1 MVREAF
7 EPALPP
13 SRDWKNI
20 TDAVVANASS
30 HPSRIVISR
39 KGADGRYA
47 QMTTVGLLDE
57 IRRIA
62 AGLIASGVQPGD
74 RVAIMSRTRYEWT
87 IADYAIWFAGA
98 VTVPIYETSS
108 AEQIEWI
115 MSDSGAVGI
124 FFEGERHKQVFNQV
138 ASSLPN
144 VRHQWVFETDAFDV
158 LGAAGAGVSAEQIE
172 SARTSKGLTDVATI
186 IYTSG
191 TTGRPK
197 GCILTHGNMTY
208 EVDAVVDGL
217 PELFKADD
225 ASTLL
230 FLPVAHV
237 FGRLIQAG
245 AVTAR
250 VHMAHCSDVKEVV
263 PELQAFK
270 PTFILAVP
278 RVFEKV
284 FNGAQQKATS
294 EGKGKIFDA
303 AAATAIAYSEA
314 LDKGRPGLGL
324 TLKHGLFD
332 KLVYSK
338 LRAALGGQVRHAIS
352 GGAPLGAR
360 LGHFFRGIGVPI
372 MEGYGLT
379 ETTAGSTINRPA
391 KVKIGTVGAPIP
403 GSGIKI
409 AEDGEVMI
417 KGAHVF
423 PGYWN
428 NEQATREA
436 IESDGWFHSG
446 DIGALDAD
454 GYLTITGR
462 KKELIVTA
470 GGKNVAPAV
479 LEDKINSS
487 FLVAASMVVGD
498 NKPFIAALIT
508 LDHEAFPLWAK
519 NNGLPEGAKAAD
531 YVNNP
536 VVLAEIQRIVDAANE
551 SVSRAEQIRKF
562 TVLANEWTDPSGH
575 MTPSMKLK
583 RSVIA
588 KDFATE
594 IEALYAGA

>member
-1 MVREAF
+1 MREAF

-138 ASSLPN
+138 ASNLPH

-158 LGAAGAGVSAEQIE
+158 LGAAGAGVSAQQIE
-172 SARTSKGLTDVATI
+172 AARTSKGLTDVATI

-217 PELFKADD
+217 PELFKAED

-314 LDKGRPGLGL
+314 LDKGRAGLGL

-338 LRAALGGQVRHAIS
+338 LRAALGGQVRYAIS

-479 LEDKINSS
+479 LEDKINSA

-562 TVLANEWTDPSGH
+562 TVLPNEWTDPSGH

-588 KDFATE
+588 KDFAGE